1 MCKSC
6 LFTDLL
12 KSLNF
17 LILQMDHLEWRVK
30 LLISPASLQAMHV
43 QQNKFYEIE
52 TLFSKAQSHKFG
64 KNLWLSIKIQSGR
77 IEKNT
82 GFFTSK

>member
-1 MCKSC
+1 
-6 LFTDLL
+6 
-12 KSLNF
+12 
-17 LILQMDHLEWRVK
+17 
-30 LLISPASLQAMHV
+30 MHV

-52 TLFSKAQSHKFG
+52 TNFSKAQSHKFG

-77 IEKNT
+77 IEKNA

>member
-1 MCKSC
+1 MYKSC

-17 LILQMDHLEWRVK
+17 CILQMEHLECRVK
-30 LLISPASLQAMHV
+30 TLDQAASLQAMHV

-52 TLFSKAQSHKFG
+52 TNFSKAQSHKFG

-77 IEKNT
+77 IEKNA